1 MGSIPP
7 DSRPDFMTQVRRP
20 RQGRAHRA
28 AHRPR
33 LGGARARPI
42 RPRPRDR
49 VAVRHDCRDALC
61 LCEHGRAGSGPA
73 GVRSANARRLSWHDE
88 RICLQACHRADERVG
103 SSARSVLWS
112 WWPASLK
119 SYECMT
125 RACGRS
131 SRCLKWPFA
140 CVQYSLVVGLKTQTT
155 TKDPNKYGRP
165 GTAALLAHN
174 PAHRHAAS

>member
-7 DSRPDFMTQVRRP
+7 DSRPDFMTQVRHT

-33 LGGARARPI
+33 LGGARARPF

-103 SSARSVLWS
+103 SSAQCVVVVVAR
-112 WWPASLK
+112 ASLK
-119 SYECMT
+119 SYE
-125 RACGRS
+125 
-131 SRCLKWPFA
+131 
-140 CVQYSLVVGLKTQTT
+140 
-155 TKDPNKYGRP
+155 
-165 GTAALLAHN
+165 AALDSSVWPVQSVFKVALCMCTVLLSCRSR
-174 PAHRHAAS
+174 RHK

>member
-1 MGSIPP
+1 MGPP
-7 DSRPDFMTQVRRP
+7 GD
-20 RQGRAHRA
+20 GAWA
-28 AHRPR
+28 AGLSDAITKGLDWFDTHVKDELTEQLIDPASAE
-33 LGGARARPI
+33 LELSF

-103 SSARSVLWS
+103 SSAG
-112 WWPASLK
+112 LK
-119 SYECMT
+119 GYECMT

-131 SRCLKWPFA
+131 SHVFK
-140 CVQYSLVVGLKTQTT
+140 V
-155 TKDPNKYGRP
+155 
-165 GTAALLAHN
+165 ALCMCTVLLSC
-174 PAHRHAAS
+174 R